1 MINWSLAAYVFCL
14 IAGLGLAIASG
25 FLGEILGHA
34 FGGHD
39 AALGH
44 GFGGHDIGHDIGH
57 GLHVD
62 HGVHVSHEA
71 AAGHGAAGGET
82 SGATDVAAQLSP
94 VSPPVI
100 STFLTMFGL
109 FGMVGEMGL
118 KWPTAV
124 AAPSAAVASLVLATL
139 VFVVIAKFLAVS
151 QGTSHTALRDLIGT
165 DAEVI
170 TPIPANGVG
179 EVAYVCQTGRA
190 SLPARSEGGT
200 MIPKH
205 SMVIITDVVGS
216 TALVRETIDE
226 QLRSMSQKPASEAGT
241 V

>member
-1 MINWSLAAYVFCL
+1 MMDWSLAAYVFCL
-14 IAGLGLAIASG
+14 IAGVGLAIASG

-44 GFGGHDIGHDIGH
+44 DVGGHDIGH
-57 GLHVD
+57 GLHVGHD
-62 HGVHVSHEA
+62 VHVAHDA
-71 AAGHGAAGGET
+71 AAGHGAAGAGA
-82 SGATDVAAQLSP
+82 SGAADVASQLSP
-94 VSPPVI
+94 ISPPVI
-100 STFLTMFGL
+100 STFLTVFGL

-118 KWPTAV
+118 KWPTVV
-124 AAPSAAVASLVLATL
+124 AAPAAAVASLALAAL

-165 DAEVI
+165 EAEVI
-170 TPIPANGVG
+170 TPIPANGLG

-190 SLPARSEGGT
+190 SMPARSEAGT

-205 SMVIITDVVGS
+205 SMVMITDVVGN
-216 TALVRETIDE
+216 TALVRETVDE
-226 QLRSMSQKPASEAGT
+226 QLRSMSQKPAGETGT
-241 V
+241 A

>member
-1 MINWSLAAYVFCL
+1 MMDWSLAAYVFCL
-14 IAGLGLAIASG
+14 IAGVGLAIASG

-44 GFGGHDIGHDIGH
+44 DVGGHDIGHGVHVGH
-57 GLHVD
+57 VGHDAAAD
-62 HGVHVSHEA
+62 HGV
-71 AAGHGAAGGET
+71 AGADA
-82 SGATDVAAQLSP
+82 SAATDVASQLSP
-94 VSPPVI
+94 ISPPVI
-100 STFLTMFGL
+100 STFLTMFGV
-109 FGMVGEMGL
+109 FGVLGEMGL
-118 KWPTAV
+118 KWPTWL
-124 AAPSAAVASLVLATL
+124 AAPSSAVASLVLATL
-139 VFVVIAKFLAVS
+139 VFVVIARFLAVS
-151 QGTSHTALRDLIGT
+151 QGTSHTALKDLIGT

-170 TPIPANGVG
+170 TPIPANGLG

-190 SLPARSEGGT
+190 SMPARSEAGT

-205 SMVIITDVVGS
+205 SMVIIMEVVGN

-226 QLRSMSQKPASEAGT
+226 QLRSMSQKPTGEAGT